1 MNMSRRMILIFFLM
15 ILLIVTI
22 NTYYLSI
29 TNIASF
35 DDLSAGRFRN
45 MAANMV
51 RNAEQYFTMMDLA
64 IEDLCSDFDFLELEF
79 STRSRIFDTADSPNS
94 FVVLIL
100 STPVILIQPLIT
112 SSPGSASRFLHNS
125 GSLQREYLQDSRI
138 HRKYCCPAA
147 SDPRSPHRHYKRPVP
162 FLCFRTSPT
171 GIPRMRIRNE
181 C

>member
-64 IEDLCSDFDFLELEF
+64 IEDLCSDFDFLEAFRQIAEHGDKDPVAAQAWQNKMSYTLYHSAIAENF
-79 STRSRIFDTADSPNS
+79 YRVSIFCENGFYLSNHIDRNDSLVS
-94 FVVLIL
+94 M
-100 STPVILIQPLIT
+100 SDEARR
-112 SSPGSASRFLHNS
+112 SSP
-125 GSLQREYLQDSRI
+125 E
-138 HRKYCCPAA
+138 
-147 SDPRSPHRHYKRPVP
+147 SPILP
-162 FLCFRTSPT
+162 
-171 GIPRMRIRNE
+171 M
-181 C
+181 